1 MYIKNQMERDE
12 AEKNNLKKIQNKE
25 KLIKKRRL

>member
-1 MYIKNQMERDE
+1 MERDE